1 MAISK
6 KEQELTALISS
17 LVPTPANLLV
27 SQANKK
33 AKKIQDTSG
42 QTLLELSKSASPLG
56 SLEKTLVDTL
66 NSVSTTYSKTWRVLV
81 TTQGHL
87 LFQLHPS
94 VHGTKGKESGLWATP
109 NTMDHLPPRSPEGTK
124 KLQEGH
130 RKGRTKPSNLR
141 EQVDPE
147 TMRMYPT
154 PTTQEIEH
162 PDMKL
167 TKNNRRL
174 TKDGKNSHSLNL
186 ADTVKMYPTPTVG
199 CEEGGEQSSRVEL
212 TPNGS
217 FILRKKNKP
226 DNTFGA
232 KLSDAMLFLE
242 KQKMY
247 PTPKARDYQGAEGKR
262 VIPTEQGWSKER
274 DKSKVRYGA
283 SLNDVVEYQQM
294 FPTPTNS
301 EHKYRLKGN
310 SQASNCLEAQARR
323 TGGKLNPNFVEF
335 LMGFPMDW
343 TKVESDES
351 KD

>member
-1 MAISK
+1 
-6 KEQELTALISS
+6 
-17 LVPTPANLLV
+17 V

-56 SLEKTLVDTL
+56 LLEKTLVDTL
-66 NSVSTTYSKTWRVLV
+66 NSVSTPYSKTWRVKV

-87 LFQLHPS
+87 LFQLHPL
-94 VHGTKGKESGLWATP
+94 VHGTKGKDSGLLATP
-109 NTMDHLPPRSPEGTK
+109 NTMDHLPPRSPESTK

-141 EQVDPE
+141 EQVDPA

-167 TKNNRRL
+167 TENNRRL

-199 CEEGGEQSSRVEL
+199 CEEGGEQSDRVEL

-247 PTPKARDYQGAEGKR
+247 PTPTVDDGKNVNPKPNRRKGLVSTMMEQEKQKMYPTPAARDYKDSTLSPASMSR
-262 VIPTEQGWSKER
+262 NSDSLPTMMMRQEQ
-274 DKSKVRYGA
+274 Y
-283 SLNDVVEYQQM
+283 
-294 FPTPTNS
+294 PTPNT
-301 EHKYRLKGN
+301 RDT
-310 SQASNCLEAQARR
+310 RR
-323 TGGKLNPNFVEF
+323 GCNQKQLATEVDKAYPHAKKTGGKLNPNFVEF

-343 TKVESDES
+343 TKVESEES

>member
-1 MAISK
+1 MNKSK
-6 KEQELTALISS
+6 REQELETLISS

-27 SQANKK
+27 SQAGKK

-42 QTLLELSKSASPLG
+42 QILLELSKSANPLG
-56 SLEKTLVDTL
+56 LLEKTLVDTL
-66 NSVSTTYSKTWRVLV
+66 NSVSTPSLRTWRVLV

-154 PTTQEIEH
+154 PRACDLEGGVVKNV
-162 PDMKL
+162 DLRNGSFSRKNKKGVRYGVKL
-167 TKNNRRL
+167 
-174 TKDGKNSHSLNL
+174 KDAVHHLE
-186 ADTVKMYPTPTVG
+186 KMYPTPT
-199 CEEGGEQSSRVEL
+199 S
-212 TPNGS
+212 
-217 FILRKKNKP
+217 
-226 DNTFGA
+226 
-232 KLSDAMLFLE
+232 
-242 KQKMY
+242 
-247 PTPKARDYQGAEGKR
+247 
-262 VIPTEQGWSKER
+262 
-274 DKSKVRYGA
+274 
-283 SLNDVVEYQQM
+283 
-294 FPTPTNS
+294 S

-343 TKVESDES
+343 TKVESEES

>member
-1 MAISK
+1 MKISK
-6 KEQELTALISS
+6 KEQELMALTSS

-42 QTLLELSKSASPLG
+42 QTLLDLSKSANPLG
-56 SLEKTLVDTL
+56 SLEKMLVGTL
-66 NSVSTTYSKTWRVLV
+66 NSVLTPYSRTWRAKV

-87 LFQLHPS
+87 LFQLHPL
-94 VHGTKGKESGLWATP
+94 VHGTKGKDSGLLATP
-109 NTMDHLPPRSPEGTK
+109 NTMDHLPPRSPESTK

-147 TMRMYPT
+147 TMKMYPT

-167 TKNNRRL
+167 TENNRRL

-186 ADTVKMYPTPTVG
+186 ADTVRMYPTPTVG

-226 DNTFGA
+226 DSTFGA

-247 PTPKARDYQGAEGKR
+247 PTPQ
-262 VIPTEQGWSKER
+262 
-274 DKSKVRYGA
+274 A
-283 SLNDVVEYQQM
+283 SDWKNMDTANQKMLSNTVKKL
-294 FPTPTNS
+294 FPTPTS
-301 EHKYRLKGN
+301 RDHKGGYQGGRIRKGKVSWDTLDVAVQHTYN
-310 SQASNCLEAQARR
+310 KEK

-335 LMGFPMDW
+335 LMGFPMNW
-343 TKVESDES
+343 TKVESEES

>member
-1 MAISK
+1 MNKSK
-6 KEQELTALISS
+6 KEQELIALTSS

-56 SLEKTLVDTL
+56 LLEKTLVDTL
-66 NSVSTTYSKTWRVLV
+66 NSVSTPYSKTWRVKV

-87 LFQLHPS
+87 LFQLHPL
-94 VHGTKGKESGLWATP
+94 VRGTKGKDSGSWATP
-109 NTMDHLPPRSPEGTK
+109 NTMDSLPRRSEESYKRIIRG
-124 KLQEGH
+124 GA
-130 RKGRTKPSNLR
+130 RKNRSRPGNLR
-141 EQVDPE
+141 EQVDPIVNHWTIE
-147 TMRMYPT
+147 ARLEANQILSEKKEEMYQKYKAEQIRMYPT

-199 CEEGGEQSSRVEL
+199 CEEGGEQSDRVEL
-212 TPNGS
+212 TTNGS

-247 PTPKARDYQGAEGKR
+247 
-262 VIPTEQGWSKER
+262 
-274 DKSKVRYGA
+274 
-283 SLNDVVEYQQM
+283 
-294 FPTPTNS
+294 PTPTNS

>member
-1 MAISK
+1 MNKSK
-6 KEQELTALISS
+6 REQELETLISS

-27 SQANKK
+27 SQAGKK

-42 QTLLELSKSASPLG
+42 QILLELSKSANPLG
-56 SLEKTLVDTL
+56 LLEKTLVDTL
-66 NSVSTTYSKTWRVLV
+66 NSVSTPSLRTWRVLV

-154 PTTQEIEH
+154 PRANEPGRTTKGYGRGLAELMEGKQQMYPTPRACDLEGGVVKNV
-162 PDMKL
+162 DLRNGSFSRKNKKGVRYGVKL
-167 TKNNRRL
+167 
-174 TKDGKNSHSLNL
+174 KDAVHHLE
-186 ADTVKMYPTPTVG
+186 KMYPTPT
-199 CEEGGEQSSRVEL
+199 S
-212 TPNGS
+212 
-217 FILRKKNKP
+217 
-226 DNTFGA
+226 
-232 KLSDAMLFLE
+232 
-242 KQKMY
+242 
-247 PTPKARDYQGAEGKR
+247 
-262 VIPTEQGWSKER
+262 
-274 DKSKVRYGA
+274 
-283 SLNDVVEYQQM
+283 
-294 FPTPTNS
+294 S

-343 TKVESDES
+343 TKVESEES

>member
-1 MAISK
+1 MKISK
-6 KEQELTALISS
+6 KEQEFRALTSS
-17 LVPTPANLLV
+17 LVPTPVNLLV

-42 QTLLELSKSASPLG
+42 QTLLDLSKSAGPLG
-56 SLEKTLVDTL
+56 LLEKTLVDTL
-66 NSVSTTYSKTWRVLV
+66 NSVSTPYSKTWRVKV

-87 LFQLHPS
+87 LFQLHPL
-94 VHGTKGKESGLWATP
+94 VHGTKGKESGLSGIETMWRTPTAEGDAGKRGLGKITAKECQEKNRTVTLTRQMRDVHQGNLRSPNHTMYATP

-141 EQVDPE
+141 EQVDPA
-147 TMRMYPT
+147 TMR
-154 PTTQEIEH
+154 
-162 PDMKL
+162 
-167 TKNNRRL
+167 
-174 TKDGKNSHSLNL
+174 
-186 ADTVKMYPTPTVG
+186 MYPTPTVG
-199 CEEGGEQSSRVEL
+199 CEEGGEQSNRVEL

-226 DNTFGA
+226 DSTFGA

-247 PTPKARDYQGAEGKR
+247 PTP
-262 VIPTEQGWSKER
+262 
-274 DKSKVRYGA
+274 
-283 SLNDVVEYQQM
+283 
-294 FPTPTNS
+294 TNS

-310 SQASNCLEAQARR
+310 SQASKCLEAQARR

-335 LMGFPMDW
+335 LMGFPMNW
-343 TKVESDES
+343 TKVESEGS

>member
-1 MAISK
+1 VK
-6 KEQELTALISS
+6 
-17 LVPTPANLLV
+17 
-27 SQANKK
+27 
-33 AKKIQDTSG
+33 
-42 QTLLELSKSASPLG
+42 
-56 SLEKTLVDTL
+56 
-66 NSVSTTYSKTWRVLV
+66 V

-87 LFQLHPS
+87 LFQLHPL
-94 VHGTKGKESGLWATP
+94 VRGTKEKDSGLLATP
-109 NTMDHLPPRSPEGTK
+109 NTMDHLPPRSPESTK

-141 EQVDPE
+141 EQVDPA
-147 TMRMYPT
+147 TMR
-154 PTTQEIEH
+154 
-162 PDMKL
+162 
-167 TKNNRRL
+167 
-174 TKDGKNSHSLNL
+174 
-186 ADTVKMYPTPTVG
+186 MYPTPTVG
-199 CEEGGEQSSRVEL
+199 CEEGGEQSDRVEL

-226 DNTFGA
+226 ENTFGA

-247 PTPKARDYQGAEGKR
+247 PTPSARDWKGGSGTIVEENGKYYR
-262 VIPTEQGWSKER
+262 VSDTTGEKWG
-274 DKSKVRYGA
+274 VRLDA
-283 SLNDVVEYQQM
+283 LMEFQEKQKM

-310 SQASNCLEAQARR
+310 SQASKCLEAQARR

-343 TKVESDES
+343 TKVESEES